1 MADNPL
7 CAVLLLYARIF
18 PCIFS
23 IRHLRAAAHFLI
35 RVHFL
40 GEDRLLLTAKTLPER
55 GGLLHGKFLQD
66 MTPLFLHGF
75 RDLVRHPVCGGS
87 VPSRILKHVNFI
99 EIHCF
104 EEPQAFFEFLFS
116 LSGKADDYIGR
127 ERRTVIIP
135 AQALRRFQEFFRRI
149 MPVHPLQDGITAAL
163 KGKVKMRADF
173 RLRCD
178 GCHKFLIHDAGFQ
191 RSEADTLNAGHLCDG
206 VKKSL
211 KIRISALRIV
221 VGNSAEIRAVASD
234 VDSGHNNFLYAL
246 RRQCAHLT
254 EHILRLP
261 APDSAARIGNDAVG
275 AELIAAVLNLDVRP
289 GAAGHL
295 QRHLLVDRMV
305 RDIAECAAVQRFGA
319 AGIFA
324 VPGIFAVSGIFAG
337 SEVPAAPGVFTF
349 TEVVFQ
355 YLRKASFAAGANGK
369 IDSRV
374 LFHCL
379 AAGLHITADG
389 HNYRFG
395 VLFLRAV
402 KHLTALA
409 VGNVRDRAGVYDIH
423 IRFSVKRHNLP
434 PFFL

>member
-55 GGLLHGKFLQD
+55 AGLLHGKFLQD

-191 RSEADTLNAGHLCDG
+191 RSEADTLNAGHL
-206 VKKSL
+206 
-211 KIRISALRIV
+211 
-221 VGNSAEIRAVASD
+221 
-234 VDSGHNNFLYAL
+234 
-246 RRQCAHLT
+246 
-254 EHILRLP
+254 
-261 APDSAARIGNDAVG
+261 
-275 AELIAAVLNLDVRP
+275 
-289 GAAGHL
+289 